1 MAHNLNVNKT
11 KVSFASKQEKAWHG
25 LGTIVDAMNS
35 EQAIKLGGLDFEVEK
50 RPLFI
55 QGTEIDVRTDK
66 VANYDNVIRQKITEG
81 EVVQL
86 NYKESLIIPNQF
98 ATVRTD
104 NNVPLG
110 IVGSKY
116 HVIQNHEAFSFID
129 SIIGEG
135 QADYET
141 VGCLGQGET
150 VFITCKLKEE
160 MVINKD
166 IIDKYLLLSMSHD
179 GSSSINVMFTPIRV
193 VCNNTLSLALKA
205 KSNKFTIRHTKNAK
219 DKLEY
224 AKKVLGIVDRET
236 HTYKEAFGHLAN
248 IHVKDSDVPKIIKSA
263 FKIKEDEFGDISSR
277 SSTIVR
283 DVLKY
288 YDIGVGQENI
298 KGTAWGVFNGITGYL
313 QNAKSYTDN
322 ETKFKNTFMTSGVE
336 VRNRTFELLVAH

>member
-25 LGTIVDAMNS
+25 LGTIVEAMNS
-35 EQAIKLGGLDFEVEK
+35 EQAIILGGLDFEVEK
-50 RPLFI
+50 RPI
-55 QGTEIDVRTDK
+55 QIQASDNLGFEDAKNLPNISRTWNNDRTLSIYK
-66 VANYDNVIRQKITEG
+66 QNVIVPER
-81 EVVQL
+81 
-86 NYKESLIIPNQF
+86 F

-160 MVINKD
+160 MIINKD
-166 IIDKYLLLSMSHD
+166 HIDKYLLLSMSHD

-205 KSNKFTIRHTKNAK
+205 GSNKFTIRHTKNAK

-224 AKKVLGIVDRET
+224 AKKVLGLVDRET
-236 HTYKEAFGHLAN
+236 LAYKEAFGHLAK
-248 IHVKDSDVPKIIKSA
+248 ITVFDTDVPKIIKSA
-263 FKIKEDEFGDISSR
+263 FKIKEDEYGDISSR
-277 SSTIVR
+277 SNNVVR

-288 YDIGVGQENI
+288 YNIGVGQEDI

-313 QNAKSYTDN
+313 QNGKSYTDS
-322 ETKFKNTFMTSGVE
+322 ETKFKNTFMTSGAE
-336 VRNRTFELLVAH
+336 IRNRTFELLVNH

>member
-11 KVSFASKQEKAWHG
+11 KVSFASRQEKAWHG
-25 LGTIVDAMNS
+25 LGTVVEAMNS
-35 EQAIKLGGLDFEVEK
+35 EQAIILGGLDFEVEK
-50 RPLFI
+50 RPIYVNGNIIPFI
-55 QGTEIDVRTDK
+55 E
-66 VANYDNVIRQKITEG
+66 ARQHR
-81 EVVQL
+81 EVVRSL
-86 NYKESLIIPNQF
+86 HIDDNNVTTPIYKSGIIIPDKF

-104 NNVPLG
+104 NNAPLG

-160 MVINKD
+160 MIINKD
-166 IIDKYLLLSMSHD
+166 HIDKYLLLSMSHD
-179 GSSSINVMFTPIRV
+179 GSSSINVLFTPIRV

-205 KSNKFTIRHTKNAK
+205 GSNKFTIRHTKNAK

-224 AKKVLGIVDRET
+224 AKKVLGLVDRET
-236 HTYKEAFGHLAN
+236 LAYKEAFGHLAK
-248 IHVKDSDVPKIIKSA
+248 ITVFDTDVPKIIKSA
-263 FKIKEDEFGDISSR
+263 FKIKEDEYGDISSR
-277 SSTIVR
+277 SNNVVR

-288 YDIGVGQENI
+288 YNIGVGQEDI

-313 QNAKSYTDN
+313 QNGKSYTDS
-322 ETKFKNTFMTSGVE
+322 ETKFKNTFMTSGAE
-336 VRNRTFELLVAH
+336 IRNRTFELLVNH